1 MKSLNKSVIAA
12 AVFGALFAGS
22 MNIAYAADVYVK
34 DEGGFGTQGIFI
46 HLQGEDESVKSYDLD
61 QIDNNTNAII
71 GNKTDSEDKI
81 NAMRGDLTAEAN
93 ERISNDGAQNLNI
106 TANTTAIGD
115 NSLRITQTDN
125 HLQSVDNQ
133 VQDLKIDHIQD
144 RQELANHDAAIK
156 TLDSENTRQEAY
168 IQSVDNSVT
177 KEVTD
182 RKAADTALQNQVN
195 SKVDTTTYND
205 DQKAQNDAH
214 QQLVQRVTLDEQYDG
229 AAISQNRANI
239 ETLTAR
245 QQGQDLEQANRDR
258 TANQHPAMTNGK
270 DGATG
275 ATGATGI
282 QGLQGLKGDTGV
294 QGLVGAAGK
303 DGADGKNGID
313 GKAGKDGVNGS
324 NGKEGKNGVNGKDGA
339 NGVTTIITKKEVDTK
354 TINLVK
360 SLNSQTTA
368 QAKDL
373 KAAQQVFAQAQSSS
387 NAQFK
392 NLKDEV
398 DDNKK
403 EARGGVASAVAI
415 ASMPQVEKDQA
426 MMFSAGV
433 GSFKNEQAINV
444 GASFHAG
451 EHTVIKAGISD
462 STNNDLAMGAG
473 IGIGF

>member
-1 MKSLNKSVIAA
+1 MKPLNKSVIAV

-22 MNIAYAADVYVK
+22 MNIANAVDFATDANGSTQWAENIQGQVDGLSNDDYLNGEAIKAAQTTATNAEGKADSAISEASSALSLAGSAKTDAKTAIDAADTVGQKLTTV
-34 DEGGFGTQGIFI
+34 GNA
-46 HLQGEDESVKSYDLD
+46 LQGEINQEK
-61 QIDNNTNAII
+61 IDRDNADHLIMNTV
-71 GNKTDSEDKI
+71 
-81 NAMRGDLTAEAN
+81 
-93 ERISNDGAQNLNI
+93 
-106 TANTTAIGD
+106 
-115 NSLRITQTDN
+115 DN
-125 HLQSVDNQ
+125 HDVLLSEHETRIVALENQ
-133 VQDLKIDHIQD
+133 PTPKDGKDGIDGI
-144 RQELANHDAAIK
+144 
-156 TLDSENTRQEAY
+156 
-168 IQSVDNSVT
+168 
-177 KEVTD
+177 
-182 RKAADTALQNQVN
+182 
-195 SKVDTTTYND
+195 
-205 DQKAQNDAH
+205 
-214 QQLVQRVTLDEQYDG
+214 DG
-229 AAISQNRANI
+229 KNGI
-239 ETLTAR
+239 
-245 QQGQDLEQANRDR
+245 D
-258 TANQHPAMTNGK
+258 GK

-275 ATGATGI
+275 A
-282 QGLQGLKGDTGV
+282 QGV
-294 QGLVGAAGK
+294 QGVAGK

-313 GKAGKDGVNGS
+313 GKAGKDGVDGKNGF
-324 NGKEGKNGVNGKDGA
+324 NGKDGKNGLNGKDGVNGKNGV
-339 NGVTTIITKKEVDTK
+339 TTTITKKEVDTK

-360 SLNSQTTA
+360 SLNTQTTA

-433 GSFKNEQAINV
+433 GSFKNEQAISV

>member
-1 MKSLNKSVIAA
+1 MKPLNKSVIAV

-22 MNIAYAADVYVK
+22 MNIANAVDFATDANGSTQWAENIQGKVDGLSNDDYLNGEAIKAAQTTATNAEGKADSAISEASSALSLAGSAKTDAKTAIDAADTVGQKLTTV
-34 DEGGFGTQGIFI
+34 GNA
-46 HLQGEDESVKSYDLD
+46 LQGEINQEK
-61 QIDNNTNAII
+61 IDRDNADHLIMNTV
-71 GNKTDSEDKI
+71 
-81 NAMRGDLTAEAN
+81 
-93 ERISNDGAQNLNI
+93 
-106 TANTTAIGD
+106 
-115 NSLRITQTDN
+115 DN
-125 HLQSVDNQ
+125 HDVLLSEHETRIAALENQ
-133 VQDLKIDHIQD
+133 PTPKDGKDGIDGKNGID
-144 RQELANHDAAIK
+144 
-156 TLDSENTRQEAY
+156 
-168 IQSVDNSVT
+168 
-177 KEVTD
+177 
-182 RKAADTALQNQVN
+182 
-195 SKVDTTTYND
+195 
-205 DQKAQNDAH
+205 
-214 QQLVQRVTLDEQYDG
+214 
-229 AAISQNRANI
+229 
-239 ETLTAR
+239 
-245 QQGQDLEQANRDR
+245 
-258 TANQHPAMTNGK
+258 GK

-275 ATGATGI
+275 A
-282 QGLQGLKGDTGV
+282 QGV
-294 QGLVGAAGK
+294 QGIAGK

-313 GKAGKDGVNGS
+313 GKAGKDGVDGKNGF
-324 NGKEGKNGVNGKDGA
+324 NGKDGKNGLNGKDGVNGKNGV
-339 NGVTTIITKKEVDTK
+339 TTTITKKEVDTK

-360 SLNSQTTA
+360 SLNTQTTA

-433 GSFKNEQAINV
+433 GSFKNEQAISV

>member
-1 MKSLNKSVIAA
+1 MKSLNKSVIAV

-34 DEGGFGTQGIFI
+34 DEGGLGTQGIFI

-71 GNKTDSEDKI
+71 GNKADSEDKI

-144 RQELANHDAAIK
+144 RQELAKHNAAIT
-156 TLDSENTRQEAY
+156 TLESENTRQEAY

-177 KEVTD
+177 KEVAD
-182 RKAADTALQNQVN
+182 RKAADTALHNQVN
-195 SKVDTTTYND
+195 SKVDTISYND

-270 DGATG
+270 DGAKG
-275 ATGATGI
+275 ATGV
-282 QGLQGLKGDTGV
+282 QGVQGLKGDTGV

-313 GKAGKDGVNGS
+313 GKAGKDGVNG
-324 NGKEGKNGVNGKDGA
+324 KDGA
-339 NGVTTIITKKEVDTK
+339 NGATTTITKKEVDTK

-360 SLNSQTTA
+360 SLNTQTTA

-373 KAAQQVFAQAQSSS
+373 KDAQQVFAQAQSSS

-433 GSFKNEQAINV
+433 GSFKNEQAISV

>member
-1 MKSLNKSVIAA
+1 MKPLNKSVITVAI
-12 AVFGALFAGS
+12 FGALFAGS
-22 MNIAYAADVYVK
+22 MNIAYAFDFATDANGSTQWAENIQGQIDGLSNDDYLNGEAIKAAQTIATNAEGKADSAISEASSALSLAGSAKTDAKTAIDAADTVGQKLTTV
-34 DEGGFGTQGIFI
+34 GNA
-46 HLQGEDESVKSYDLD
+46 LQGEINQEK
-61 QIDNNTNAII
+61 IDRDNADHLIMNTV
-71 GNKTDSEDKI
+71 
-81 NAMRGDLTAEAN
+81 
-93 ERISNDGAQNLNI
+93 
-106 TANTTAIGD
+106 
-115 NSLRITQTDN
+115 DN
-125 HLQSVDNQ
+125 HDVLLSEHETRIAALENQ
-133 VQDLKIDHIQD
+133 PTPKDGKDGIDGKNGID
-144 RQELANHDAAIK
+144 
-156 TLDSENTRQEAY
+156 
-168 IQSVDNSVT
+168 
-177 KEVTD
+177 
-182 RKAADTALQNQVN
+182 
-195 SKVDTTTYND
+195 
-205 DQKAQNDAH
+205 
-214 QQLVQRVTLDEQYDG
+214 
-229 AAISQNRANI
+229 
-239 ETLTAR
+239 
-245 QQGQDLEQANRDR
+245 
-258 TANQHPAMTNGK
+258 GK

-275 ATGATGI
+275 A
-282 QGLQGLKGDTGV
+282 QGV
-294 QGLVGAAGK
+294 QGVAGK

-313 GKAGKDGVNGS
+313 GKAGKDGVDGKNGF
-324 NGKEGKNGVNGKDGA
+324 NGKDGKNGLNGKDGVNGKNGV
-339 NGVTTIITKKEVDTK
+339 TTTITKKEVDTK

-360 SLNSQTTA
+360 SLNTQTTA

-433 GSFKNEQAINV
+433 GSFKNEQAISV

>member
-1 MKSLNKSVIAA
+1 MKSLSKSVIAV

-22 MNIAYAADVYVK
+22 MNVANAAEALINTSDGSNVVISVK
-34 DEGGFGTQGIFI
+34 GQ
-46 HLQGEDESVKSYDLD
+46 DESIKSYDLD

-71 GNKTDSEDKI
+71 GNKADSEDKI
-81 NAMRGDLTAEAN
+81 NAVRGDLTAEAN
-93 ERISNDGAQNLNI
+93 ERISNNSAQNQNI

-275 ATGATGI
+275 ATGV

-339 NGVTTIITKKEVDTK
+339 NGVTTTITKKEVDTK

-360 SLNSQTTA
+360 SLNTQTTA

-433 GSFKNEQAINV
+433 GSFKNEQAISV

>member
-1 MKSLNKSVIAA
+1 MKPLNKSVIAV
-12 AVFGALFAGS
+12 AVFSALFAGS
-22 MNIAYAADVYVK
+22 MNVANAAEALINTSDGSNVVISVK
-34 DEGGFGTQGIFI
+34 GQ
-46 HLQGEDESVKSYDLD
+46 DESIKSYDLD

-71 GNKTDSEDKI
+71 SNKADSEDKI
-81 NAMRGDLTAEAN
+81 NAVRGDLTAEAN
-93 ERISNDGAQNLNI
+93 ERISNNSAQNQNI

-115 NSLRITQTDN
+115 NSLRISQTDN

-144 RQELANHDAAIK
+144 RQELSNHDAAIK

-275 ATGATGI
+275 ATGV

-360 SLNSQTTA
+360 SLNTQTTA

-433 GSFKNEQAINV
+433 GSFKNEQAISV

>member
-1 MKSLNKSVIAA
+1 MKPLNKSVIAV

-22 MNIAYAADVYVK
+22 MNIANAVDFATDANGSTQWAENIQGKVDGLSNDDYLNGEAIKAAQTTATNAEGKADSAISEASSALSLAGSAKTDAKTAIDAADTVGQKLTTV
-34 DEGGFGTQGIFI
+34 GNA
-46 HLQGEDESVKSYDLD
+46 LQGEINQEK
-61 QIDNNTNAII
+61 IDRDNADHLIMNTV
-71 GNKTDSEDKI
+71 
-81 NAMRGDLTAEAN
+81 
-93 ERISNDGAQNLNI
+93 
-106 TANTTAIGD
+106 
-115 NSLRITQTDN
+115 DN
-125 HLQSVDNQ
+125 HDVLLSEHETRIAALENQ
-133 VQDLKIDHIQD
+133 PTPKDGKDGIDGKNGID
-144 RQELANHDAAIK
+144 
-156 TLDSENTRQEAY
+156 
-168 IQSVDNSVT
+168 
-177 KEVTD
+177 
-182 RKAADTALQNQVN
+182 
-195 SKVDTTTYND
+195 
-205 DQKAQNDAH
+205 
-214 QQLVQRVTLDEQYDG
+214 
-229 AAISQNRANI
+229 
-239 ETLTAR
+239 
-245 QQGQDLEQANRDR
+245 
-258 TANQHPAMTNGK
+258 GK

-275 ATGATGI
+275 A
-282 QGLQGLKGDTGV
+282 QGV
-294 QGLVGAAGK
+294 QGVAGK

-313 GKAGKDGVNGS
+313 GKAGKDGVDGKKGF
-324 NGKEGKNGVNGKDGA
+324 NGKDGKNGLNGKDGVNGKNGV
-339 NGVTTIITKKEVDTK
+339 TTTITKKEVDTK
-354 TINLVK
+354 TFNLVK
-360 SLNSQTTA
+360 SLNTQTTA

-433 GSFKNEQAINV
+433 GSFKNEQAISV

>member
-1 MKSLNKSVIAA
+1 MKSLNKSVIAV
-12 AVFGALFAGS
+12 AVFSALFAGS
-22 MNIAYAADVYVK
+22 MNIANAVDFATDANGSTQWAENIQGQVDGLSNDDYLNGEAIKAAQTTATNAEGKADSAISEASSALSLAGSAKTDAKTAIDAADTVGQKLTTV
-34 DEGGFGTQGIFI
+34 GNA
-46 HLQGEDESVKSYDLD
+46 LQGEINQEK
-61 QIDNNTNAII
+61 IDRDNADHLIMNTV
-71 GNKTDSEDKI
+71 
-81 NAMRGDLTAEAN
+81 
-93 ERISNDGAQNLNI
+93 
-106 TANTTAIGD
+106 
-115 NSLRITQTDN
+115 DN
-125 HLQSVDNQ
+125 HDVLLSEHETRIAALENQ
-133 VQDLKIDHIQD
+133 PTPKDGKDGIDGKNGID
-144 RQELANHDAAIK
+144 
-156 TLDSENTRQEAY
+156 
-168 IQSVDNSVT
+168 
-177 KEVTD
+177 
-182 RKAADTALQNQVN
+182 
-195 SKVDTTTYND
+195 
-205 DQKAQNDAH
+205 
-214 QQLVQRVTLDEQYDG
+214 
-229 AAISQNRANI
+229 
-239 ETLTAR
+239 
-245 QQGQDLEQANRDR
+245 
-258 TANQHPAMTNGK
+258 GK

-275 ATGATGI
+275 A
-282 QGLQGLKGDTGV
+282 QGV
-294 QGLVGAAGK
+294 QGVAGK

-313 GKAGKDGVNGS
+313 GKAGKDGVDGKNGF
-324 NGKEGKNGVNGKDGA
+324 NGKDGKNGLNGKDGVNGKNGV
-339 NGVTTIITKKEVDTK
+339 TTTITKKEVDTK

-360 SLNSQTTA
+360 SLNTQTTA

-433 GSFKNEQAINV
+433 GSFKNEQAISV

>member
-1 MKSLNKSVIAA
+1 MKPLNKSVIAV

-22 MNIAYAADVYVK
+22 MNIANAVDFATDANGSTQWAENIQGQIDGLSNDDYLNGEAIKAAQTTATNAEGKADSAISEASSALSLAGSAKTDAKTAIDAADTVGQKLTTV
-34 DEGGFGTQGIFI
+34 GNA
-46 HLQGEDESVKSYDLD
+46 LQGEINQEK
-61 QIDNNTNAII
+61 IDRDNADHLIMNTV
-71 GNKTDSEDKI
+71 
-81 NAMRGDLTAEAN
+81 
-93 ERISNDGAQNLNI
+93 
-106 TANTTAIGD
+106 
-115 NSLRITQTDN
+115 DN
-125 HLQSVDNQ
+125 HDVLLSEHETRIAALENQ
-133 VQDLKIDHIQD
+133 PTPKDGKDGIDGKNGID
-144 RQELANHDAAIK
+144 
-156 TLDSENTRQEAY
+156 
-168 IQSVDNSVT
+168 
-177 KEVTD
+177 
-182 RKAADTALQNQVN
+182 
-195 SKVDTTTYND
+195 
-205 DQKAQNDAH
+205 
-214 QQLVQRVTLDEQYDG
+214 
-229 AAISQNRANI
+229 
-239 ETLTAR
+239 
-245 QQGQDLEQANRDR
+245 
-258 TANQHPAMTNGK
+258 GK

-275 ATGATGI
+275 A
-282 QGLQGLKGDTGV
+282 QGV
-294 QGLVGAAGK
+294 QGVAGK

-313 GKAGKDGVNGS
+313 GKAGKDGVDGKNGF
-324 NGKEGKNGVNGKDGA
+324 NGKDGKNGLNGKDGVNGKNGV
-339 NGVTTIITKKEVDTK
+339 TTTITKKEVDTK

-360 SLNSQTTA
+360 SLNTQTTA

-373 KAAQQVFAQAQSSS
+373 KAAQQVFAQAQSQS

-433 GSFKNEQAINV
+433 GSFKNEQAISV

>member
-1 MKSLNKSVIAA
+1 MKPLNKSVIAV

-22 MNIAYAADVYVK
+22 MNIANAVDFATDANGSTQWAENIQGKVDGLSNDDYLNGEAIKAAQTTATNAEGKADSAISEASSALSLAGSAKTDAKTAIDAADTVGQKLTTV
-34 DEGGFGTQGIFI
+34 GNA
-46 HLQGEDESVKSYDLD
+46 LQGE
-61 QIDNNTNAII
+61 
-71 GNKTDSEDKI
+71 I
-81 NAMRGDLTAEAN
+81 NQE
-93 ERISNDGAQNLNI
+93 
-106 TANTTAIGD
+106 
-115 NSLRITQTDN
+115 
-125 HLQSVDNQ
+125 
-133 VQDLKIDHIQD
+133 KIDRDNADHLIMNTV
-144 RQELANHDAAIK
+144 ENHDVLLSEHETRIAA
-156 TLDSENTRQEAY
+156 LENQPTP
-168 IQSVDNSVT
+168 
-177 KEVTD
+177 K
-182 RKAADTALQNQVN
+182 
-195 SKVDTTTYND
+195 
-205 DQKAQNDAH
+205 
-214 QQLVQRVTLDEQYDG
+214 DG
-229 AAISQNRANI
+229 KDGIDGIDGIDGKNGI
-239 ETLTAR
+239 
-245 QQGQDLEQANRDR
+245 D
-258 TANQHPAMTNGK
+258 GK

-275 ATGATGI
+275 A
-282 QGLQGLKGDTGV
+282 QGV
-294 QGLVGAAGK
+294 QGVAGK

-313 GKAGKDGVNGS
+313 GKAGKDGVDGKNGF
-324 NGKEGKNGVNGKDGA
+324 NGKDGKNGLNGKDGVNGKNGV
-339 NGVTTIITKKEVDTK
+339 TTTITKKEVDTK

-360 SLNSQTTA
+360 SLNTQTTA

-433 GSFKNEQAINV
+433 GSFKNEQAISV

>member
-1 MKSLNKSVIAA
+1 MKSLSKSVIAV

-22 MNIAYAADVYVK
+22 MNVANAAEALINTSDGSNVVISVK
-34 DEGGFGTQGIFI
+34 GQ
-46 HLQGEDESVKSYDLD
+46 DESIKSYDLD

-71 GNKTDSEDKI
+71 GNKADSEDKI
-81 NAMRGDLTAEAN
+81 NAVRGDLTAEAN
-93 ERISNDGAQNLNI
+93 ERISNNSAQNQNI

-275 ATGATGI
+275 ATGV

-339 NGVTTIITKKEVDTK
+339 NGVITTITKKEVDTK

-360 SLNSQTTA
+360 SLNTQTTA

-433 GSFKNEQAINV
+433 GSFKNEQAISV

>member
-1 MKSLNKSVIAA
+1 MKPLNKSVIAV

-22 MNIAYAADVYVK
+22 MNIANAVDFATDANGSTQWAENIQGQVDGLSNDDYLNGEAIKAAQTTATNAEGKADSAISEASSALSLAGSAKTDAKTAIDAADTVGQKLTTV
-34 DEGGFGTQGIFI
+34 GNA
-46 HLQGEDESVKSYDLD
+46 LQGEINQEK
-61 QIDNNTNAII
+61 IDRDNADHLIMNTV
-71 GNKTDSEDKI
+71 
-81 NAMRGDLTAEAN
+81 
-93 ERISNDGAQNLNI
+93 
-106 TANTTAIGD
+106 
-115 NSLRITQTDN
+115 DN
-125 HLQSVDNQ
+125 HDVLLSEHETRIAALENQ
-133 VQDLKIDHIQD
+133 PTPKDGKDGIDGKNGID
-144 RQELANHDAAIK
+144 
-156 TLDSENTRQEAY
+156 
-168 IQSVDNSVT
+168 
-177 KEVTD
+177 
-182 RKAADTALQNQVN
+182 
-195 SKVDTTTYND
+195 
-205 DQKAQNDAH
+205 
-214 QQLVQRVTLDEQYDG
+214 
-229 AAISQNRANI
+229 
-239 ETLTAR
+239 
-245 QQGQDLEQANRDR
+245 
-258 TANQHPAMTNGK
+258 GK

-275 ATGATGI
+275 A
-282 QGLQGLKGDTGV
+282 QGV
-294 QGLVGAAGK
+294 QGVAGK

-313 GKAGKDGVNGS
+313 GKAGKDGVDGKNGF
-324 NGKEGKNGVNGKDGA
+324 NGKDGKNGLNGKDGVNGKNGV
-339 NGVTTIITKKEVDTK
+339 TTTITKKEVDTK

-360 SLNSQTTA
+360 SLNTQTTA

-433 GSFKNEQAINV
+433 GSFKNEQAISV

>member
-1 MKSLNKSVIAA
+1 MKPLNKSVIAV

-22 MNIAYAADVYVK
+22 MNIANAVDFATDANGSTQWAENIQGQVDGLSNDDYLNGEAIKAAQTTATNAEGKADSAMSEASSALSLAGSAKTDAKTALDAADTVGQKLTTV
-34 DEGGFGTQGIFI
+34 GNA
-46 HLQGEDESVKSYDLD
+46 LQGEINQEK
-61 QIDNNTNAII
+61 IDRDNADHLIMNTV
-71 GNKTDSEDKI
+71 
-81 NAMRGDLTAEAN
+81 
-93 ERISNDGAQNLNI
+93 
-106 TANTTAIGD
+106 
-115 NSLRITQTDN
+115 DN
-125 HLQSVDNQ
+125 HDVLLSEHETRIAALENQ
-133 VQDLKIDHIQD
+133 PTPKDGKDGIDGKNGID
-144 RQELANHDAAIK
+144 
-156 TLDSENTRQEAY
+156 
-168 IQSVDNSVT
+168 
-177 KEVTD
+177 
-182 RKAADTALQNQVN
+182 
-195 SKVDTTTYND
+195 
-205 DQKAQNDAH
+205 
-214 QQLVQRVTLDEQYDG
+214 
-229 AAISQNRANI
+229 
-239 ETLTAR
+239 
-245 QQGQDLEQANRDR
+245 
-258 TANQHPAMTNGK
+258 GK

-275 ATGATGI
+275 A
-282 QGLQGLKGDTGV
+282 QGV
-294 QGLVGAAGK
+294 QGVAGK

-313 GKAGKDGVNGS
+313 GKAGKDGVDGKNGF
-324 NGKEGKNGVNGKDGA
+324 NGKDGKNGLNGKDGVNGKNGV
-339 NGVTTIITKKEVDTK
+339 TTTITKKEVDTK

-360 SLNSQTTA
+360 SLNTQTTA

-433 GSFKNEQAINV
+433 GSFKNEQAISV

>member
-1 MKSLNKSVIAA
+1 MKSLNKSVIAV
-12 AVFGALFAGS
+12 AVFSALFAGS
-22 MNIAYAADVYVK
+22 MNVANAAEALINTSDGSNVVISVK
-34 DEGGFGTQGIFI
+34 GQ
-46 HLQGEDESVKSYDLD
+46 DESIKSYDLD

-71 GNKTDSEDKI
+71 SNKADSEDKI
-81 NAMRGDLTAEAN
+81 NAVRGDLTAEAN
-93 ERISNDGAQNLNI
+93 ERISNNSAQNQNI

-115 NSLRITQTDN
+115 NSLRISQTDN

-182 RKAADTALQNQVN
+182 RKAADIALQNQVN

-275 ATGATGI
+275 ATGV

-360 SLNSQTTA
+360 SLNTQTTA

-433 GSFKNEQAINV
+433 GSFKNEQAISV

>member
-1 MKSLNKSVIAA
+1 MKPLNKSVIAV

-22 MNIAYAADVYVK
+22 MNIANAVDFATDANGSTQWAENIQGKVDGLSNDDYLNGEAIKAAQTTATNAEGKADSAISEASSALSLAGSAKTDAKTAIDAADTVGQKLTTV
-34 DEGGFGTQGIFI
+34 GNA
-46 HLQGEDESVKSYDLD
+46 LQGEINQEK
-61 QIDNNTNAII
+61 IDRDNADHLIMNTV
-71 GNKTDSEDKI
+71 
-81 NAMRGDLTAEAN
+81 
-93 ERISNDGAQNLNI
+93 
-106 TANTTAIGD
+106 
-115 NSLRITQTDN
+115 DN
-125 HLQSVDNQ
+125 HDVLLSEHETRIAALENQ
-133 VQDLKIDHIQD
+133 PTPKDGKDGIDGKNGID
-144 RQELANHDAAIK
+144 
-156 TLDSENTRQEAY
+156 
-168 IQSVDNSVT
+168 
-177 KEVTD
+177 
-182 RKAADTALQNQVN
+182 
-195 SKVDTTTYND
+195 
-205 DQKAQNDAH
+205 
-214 QQLVQRVTLDEQYDG
+214 
-229 AAISQNRANI
+229 
-239 ETLTAR
+239 
-245 QQGQDLEQANRDR
+245 
-258 TANQHPAMTNGK
+258 GK

-275 ATGATGI
+275 A
-282 QGLQGLKGDTGV
+282 QGV
-294 QGLVGAAGK
+294 QGVAGK

-313 GKAGKDGVNGS
+313 GKAGKDGVDGKNGF
-324 NGKEGKNGVNGKDGA
+324 NGKDGKNGLNGKDGVNGKS
-339 NGVTTIITKKEVDTK
+339 GVTTTITKKEVDTK

-360 SLNSQTTA
+360 SLNTQTTA

-426 MMFSAGV
+426 MMFSAGI
-433 GSFKNEQAINV
+433 GSFKNEQAISV

>member
-1 MKSLNKSVIAA
+1 MKPLNKSVIAV

-22 MNIAYAADVYVK
+22 MNIANAVDFATDANGSTQWAENIQGQIDGLSNDDYLNGKAIKAAQTTATNAEGKADSAISEASSALSLAGSAKTDAKTAIDAADTVGQKLTTV
-34 DEGGFGTQGIFI
+34 GNA
-46 HLQGEDESVKSYDLD
+46 LQGEINQEK
-61 QIDNNTNAII
+61 IDRDNADHLIMNTV
-71 GNKTDSEDKI
+71 
-81 NAMRGDLTAEAN
+81 
-93 ERISNDGAQNLNI
+93 
-106 TANTTAIGD
+106 
-115 NSLRITQTDN
+115 DN
-125 HLQSVDNQ
+125 HDVLLSEHETRIAALENQ
-133 VQDLKIDHIQD
+133 PTPKDGKDGIDGKNGID
-144 RQELANHDAAIK
+144 
-156 TLDSENTRQEAY
+156 
-168 IQSVDNSVT
+168 
-177 KEVTD
+177 
-182 RKAADTALQNQVN
+182 
-195 SKVDTTTYND
+195 
-205 DQKAQNDAH
+205 
-214 QQLVQRVTLDEQYDG
+214 
-229 AAISQNRANI
+229 
-239 ETLTAR
+239 
-245 QQGQDLEQANRDR
+245 
-258 TANQHPAMTNGK
+258 GK

-275 ATGATGI
+275 A
-282 QGLQGLKGDTGV
+282 QGV
-294 QGLVGAAGK
+294 QGVAGK

-313 GKAGKDGVNGS
+313 GKAGKDGVDGKNGF
-324 NGKEGKNGVNGKDGA
+324 NGKDGKNGLNGKDGVNGKNGV
-339 NGVTTIITKKEVDTK
+339 TTTITKKEVDTK

-360 SLNSQTTA
+360 SLNTQTTA

-373 KAAQQVFAQAQSSS
+373 KAAQQVFAQAQSQS

-433 GSFKNEQAINV
+433 GSFKNEQAISV

>member
-1 MKSLNKSVIAA
+1 MKPLNKSVIAV

-22 MNIAYAADVYVK
+22 MNIANAVDFATDANGSTQWAENIQGQIDGLSNDDYLNGEAIKAAQTTATNAEGKADSAISEASSALSLAGSAKTDAKTAIDAADTVGQKLTTV
-34 DEGGFGTQGIFI
+34 GNA
-46 HLQGEDESVKSYDLD
+46 LQGEINQEK
-61 QIDNNTNAII
+61 IDRDNADHLIMNTV
-71 GNKTDSEDKI
+71 
-81 NAMRGDLTAEAN
+81 
-93 ERISNDGAQNLNI
+93 
-106 TANTTAIGD
+106 
-115 NSLRITQTDN
+115 DN
-125 HLQSVDNQ
+125 HDVLLSEHETRIAALENQ
-133 VQDLKIDHIQD
+133 PTPKDGKDGIDGKNGID
-144 RQELANHDAAIK
+144 
-156 TLDSENTRQEAY
+156 
-168 IQSVDNSVT
+168 
-177 KEVTD
+177 
-182 RKAADTALQNQVN
+182 
-195 SKVDTTTYND
+195 
-205 DQKAQNDAH
+205 
-214 QQLVQRVTLDEQYDG
+214 
-229 AAISQNRANI
+229 
-239 ETLTAR
+239 
-245 QQGQDLEQANRDR
+245 
-258 TANQHPAMTNGK
+258 GK

-275 ATGATGI
+275 A
-282 QGLQGLKGDTGV
+282 QGV
-294 QGLVGAAGK
+294 QGVAGK

-313 GKAGKDGVNGS
+313 GKAGKDGVDGKNGF
-324 NGKEGKNGVNGKDGA
+324 NGKDGKNGLNGKDGVNGKNGV
-339 NGVTTIITKKEVDTK
+339 TTTITKKEVDTK

-360 SLNSQTTA
+360 SLNTQTTA

-433 GSFKNEQAINV
+433 GSFKNEQAISV

>member
-1 MKSLNKSVIAA
+1 MKSLSKSVIAV
-12 AVFGALFAGS
+12 AVVGALFAGS
-22 MNIAYAADVYVK
+22 MNVANAAEALINTSDGSNVVISVK
-34 DEGGFGTQGIFI
+34 GQ
-46 HLQGEDESVKSYDLD
+46 DESIKSYDLD

-71 GNKTDSEDKI
+71 GNKADSEDKI
-81 NAMRGDLTAEAN
+81 NAVRGDLTAEAN
-93 ERISNDGAQNLNI
+93 ERISNNSAQNQNI

-195 SKVDTTTYND
+195 SKVDTTNYND

-258 TANQHPAMTNGK
+258 TANQHPAMTNGVDGK
-270 DGATG
+270 DGAKG
-275 ATGATGI
+275 ATGV
-282 QGLQGLKGDTGV
+282 QGVQGLKGDTGV

-313 GKAGKDGVNGS
+313 GKAGK
-324 NGKEGKNGVNGKDGA
+324 NGVNGKDGA
-339 NGVTTIITKKEVDTK
+339 NGVTTTITKKEVDTK

-360 SLNSQTTA
+360 SLNTQTTA

-433 GSFKNEQAINV
+433 GSFKNEQAISV

>member
-1 MKSLNKSVIAA
+1 MKPLNKSVIAV

-22 MNIAYAADVYVK
+22 MNIANAVDFATDANGSTQWAENIQGQVDGLSNDDYLNGEAIKAAQTTATNAEGKADSAISEASSALSLAGSAKTDAKTAIDAADTVGQKLTTV
-34 DEGGFGTQGIFI
+34 GNA
-46 HLQGEDESVKSYDLD
+46 LQGEINQEK
-61 QIDNNTNAII
+61 IDRDNADHLIMNTV
-71 GNKTDSEDKI
+71 
-81 NAMRGDLTAEAN
+81 
-93 ERISNDGAQNLNI
+93 
-106 TANTTAIGD
+106 
-115 NSLRITQTDN
+115 DN
-125 HLQSVDNQ
+125 HDVLLSEHETRIAALENQ
-133 VQDLKIDHIQD
+133 PTPKDGKDGIDGKNGID
-144 RQELANHDAAIK
+144 
-156 TLDSENTRQEAY
+156 
-168 IQSVDNSVT
+168 
-177 KEVTD
+177 
-182 RKAADTALQNQVN
+182 
-195 SKVDTTTYND
+195 
-205 DQKAQNDAH
+205 
-214 QQLVQRVTLDEQYDG
+214 
-229 AAISQNRANI
+229 
-239 ETLTAR
+239 
-245 QQGQDLEQANRDR
+245 
-258 TANQHPAMTNGK
+258 GK

-275 ATGATGI
+275 A
-282 QGLQGLKGDTGV
+282 QGV
-294 QGLVGAAGK
+294 QGVAGK

-313 GKAGKDGVNGS
+313 GKAGKDGVDGKNGF
-324 NGKEGKNGVNGKDGA
+324 NGKDGKNGLNGKDGVNGKNGV
-339 NGVTTIITKKEVDTK
+339 TTTITKKEVDTK

-360 SLNSQTTA
+360 SLNTQTTA

-433 GSFKNEQAINV
+433 GSFKNEQAISV

-451 EHTVIKAGISD
+451 EHTVFKAGISD

>member
-1 MKSLNKSVIAA
+1 MKSLNKSVIAV
-12 AVFGALFAGS
+12 AVFSALFAGS
-22 MNIAYAADVYVK
+22 MNIANAAEALINTSDGSNVVISVK
-34 DEGGFGTQGIFI
+34 GQ
-46 HLQGEDESVKSYDLD
+46 DESIKSYDLD

-71 GNKTDSEDKI
+71 SNKADSEDKI
-81 NAMRGDLTAEAN
+81 NAVRGDLTAEAN
-93 ERISNDGAQNLNI
+93 ERISNNSAQNQNI

-115 NSLRITQTDN
+115 NSLRISQTDN

-156 TLDSENTRQEAY
+156 TLDSENTRQEVY

-275 ATGATGI
+275 ATGV

-324 NGKEGKNGVNGKDGA
+324 NGSNGSNGKEGKNGVNGKDGA

-360 SLNSQTTA
+360 SLNTQTTA

-433 GSFKNEQAINV
+433 GSFKNEQAISV

>member
-1 MKSLNKSVIAA
+1 MKSLNKSVITV

-22 MNIAYAADVYVK
+22 MNIAYAATPASDVEMATGETV
-34 DEGGFGTQGIFI
+34 ETAITN
-46 HLQGEDESVKSYDLD
+46 LQG
-61 QIDNNTNAII
+61 
-71 GNKTDSEDKI
+71 KTD
-81 NAMRGDLTAEAN
+81 GL
-93 ERISNDGAQNLNI
+93 SNDVAGIVFTDLP
-106 TANTTAIGD
+106 T
-115 NSLRITQTDN
+115 LHQTD
-125 HLQSVDNQ
+125 
-133 VQDLKIDHIQD
+133 KG
-144 RQELANHDAAIK
+144 
-156 TLDSENTRQEAY
+156 
-168 IQSVDNSVT
+168 
-177 KEVTD
+177 
-182 RKAADTALQNQVN
+182 LQNQITATNKDVN
-195 SKVDTTTYND
+195 DTKDAVILINND
-205 DQKAQNDAH
+205 LQGAKQLLADKAQIA
-214 QQLVQRVTLDEQYDG
+214 
-229 AAISQNRANI
+229 
-239 ETLTAR
+239 
-245 QQGQDLEQANRDR
+245 QD
-258 TANQHPAMTNGK
+258 TANANSTRITALENQPTPKDGIDGK

-275 ATGATGI
+275 AQGV
-282 QGLQGLKGDTGV
+282 QGLQGLKGDTGA
-294 QGLVGAAGK
+294 QGVAGVAGK
-303 DGADGKNGID
+303 DGVDGKNGID
-313 GKAGKDGVNGS
+313 GKAGKDGVD
-324 NGKEGKNGVNGKDGA
+324 GKNGVNGKDGKNGLNGKDGVNGKNGA
-339 NGVTTIITKKEVDTK
+339 NGVTTTITKKEVDTK

-360 SLNSQTTA
+360 SLNTQTTA

-433 GSFKNEQAINV
+433 GSFKNEQAISV

>member
-1 MKSLNKSVIAA
+1 MKPLNKSVIAV

-22 MNIAYAADVYVK
+22 MNIANAVDFATDANGSTQWAENIQGKVDGLSNDDYLNGEAIKAAQTTATNAEGKADSAISEASSALSLAGSAKTDAKTAIDAADTVGQKLTTV
-34 DEGGFGTQGIFI
+34 GNA
-46 HLQGEDESVKSYDLD
+46 LQGE
-61 QIDNNTNAII
+61 
-71 GNKTDSEDKI
+71 I
-81 NAMRGDLTAEAN
+81 NQE
-93 ERISNDGAQNLNI
+93 
-106 TANTTAIGD
+106 
-115 NSLRITQTDN
+115 
-125 HLQSVDNQ
+125 
-133 VQDLKIDHIQD
+133 KIDRDNADHLIMNTV
-144 RQELANHDAAIK
+144 ENHDVLLSEHETRIAA
-156 TLDSENTRQEAY
+156 LENQPTP
-168 IQSVDNSVT
+168 
-177 KEVTD
+177 K
-182 RKAADTALQNQVN
+182 
-195 SKVDTTTYND
+195 
-205 DQKAQNDAH
+205 
-214 QQLVQRVTLDEQYDG
+214 DG
-229 AAISQNRANI
+229 KDGIDGIDGKNGI
-239 ETLTAR
+239 
-245 QQGQDLEQANRDR
+245 D
-258 TANQHPAMTNGK
+258 GK

-275 ATGATGI
+275 A
-282 QGLQGLKGDTGV
+282 QGV
-294 QGLVGAAGK
+294 QGVAGK

-313 GKAGKDGVNGS
+313 GKAGKDGVDGKNGF
-324 NGKEGKNGVNGKDGA
+324 NGKDGKNGLNGKDGVNGKNGV
-339 NGVTTIITKKEVDTK
+339 TTTITKKEVDTK

-360 SLNSQTTA
+360 SLNTQTTA

-433 GSFKNEQAINV
+433 GSFKNEQAISV

>member
-1 MKSLNKSVIAA
+1 MKPLNKSVIAV

-22 MNIAYAADVYVK
+22 MNIANAVDFATDANGSTQWAENIQGKVDGLSNDDYLNGEAIKAAQTTATNAEGKADSAISEASSALSLAGSAKTDAKTAIDAADTVGQKLTTV
-34 DEGGFGTQGIFI
+34 GNA
-46 HLQGEDESVKSYDLD
+46 LQGEINQEK
-61 QIDNNTNAII
+61 IDRDNADHLIMNTV
-71 GNKTDSEDKI
+71 
-81 NAMRGDLTAEAN
+81 
-93 ERISNDGAQNLNI
+93 
-106 TANTTAIGD
+106 
-115 NSLRITQTDN
+115 DN
-125 HLQSVDNQ
+125 HDVLLSEHETRIAALENQ
-133 VQDLKIDHIQD
+133 PTPKDGKDGIDGKNGID
-144 RQELANHDAAIK
+144 
-156 TLDSENTRQEAY
+156 
-168 IQSVDNSVT
+168 
-177 KEVTD
+177 
-182 RKAADTALQNQVN
+182 
-195 SKVDTTTYND
+195 
-205 DQKAQNDAH
+205 
-214 QQLVQRVTLDEQYDG
+214 
-229 AAISQNRANI
+229 
-239 ETLTAR
+239 
-245 QQGQDLEQANRDR
+245 
-258 TANQHPAMTNGK
+258 GK

-275 ATGATGI
+275 A
-282 QGLQGLKGDTGV
+282 QGV
-294 QGLVGAAGK
+294 QGVAGK

-313 GKAGKDGVNGS
+313 GKAGKDGVDGKNGF
-324 NGKEGKNGVNGKDGA
+324 NGKDGKNGLNGKDGVNGKNGV
-339 NGVTTIITKKEVDTK
+339 TTTITKKEVDTK

-360 SLNSQTTA
+360 SLNTQTTA

-433 GSFKNEQAINV
+433 GSFKNEQAISV

>member
-1 MKSLNKSVIAA
+1 MKPLNKSVIAV

-22 MNIAYAADVYVK
+22 MNIANAVDFATDANGSTQWAENIQGQVDGLSNDDYLNGEAIKAAQTTATNAEGKADSAISEASSALSFAGSAKTDAKTAIDAADTVGQKLTTV
-34 DEGGFGTQGIFI
+34 GNA
-46 HLQGEDESVKSYDLD
+46 LQGEINQEK
-61 QIDNNTNAII
+61 IDRDNADHLIMNTV
-71 GNKTDSEDKI
+71 
-81 NAMRGDLTAEAN
+81 
-93 ERISNDGAQNLNI
+93 
-106 TANTTAIGD
+106 
-115 NSLRITQTDN
+115 DN
-125 HLQSVDNQ
+125 HDVLLSEHETRIAALENQ
-133 VQDLKIDHIQD
+133 PTPKDGKDGIDGI
-144 RQELANHDAAIK
+144 
-156 TLDSENTRQEAY
+156 
-168 IQSVDNSVT
+168 
-177 KEVTD
+177 
-182 RKAADTALQNQVN
+182 
-195 SKVDTTTYND
+195 
-205 DQKAQNDAH
+205 
-214 QQLVQRVTLDEQYDG
+214 DG
-229 AAISQNRANI
+229 IDGKNGI
-239 ETLTAR
+239 
-245 QQGQDLEQANRDR
+245 D
-258 TANQHPAMTNGK
+258 GK

-275 ATGATGI
+275 A
-282 QGLQGLKGDTGV
+282 QGV
-294 QGLVGAAGK
+294 QGVAGK

-313 GKAGKDGVNGS
+313 GKAGKDGVDGKNGF
-324 NGKEGKNGVNGKDGA
+324 NGKDGKNGLNGKDGVNGKNGV
-339 NGVTTIITKKEVDTK
+339 TTTITKKEVDTK

-360 SLNSQTTA
+360 SLNTQTTA

-433 GSFKNEQAINV
+433 GSFKNEQAISV

>member
-1 MKSLNKSVIAA
+1 MKPLNKSVITVAI
-12 AVFGALFAGS
+12 FGALFAGS
-22 MNIAYAADVYVK
+22 MNIAYAATPASDVEMATGETV
-34 DEGGFGTQGIFI
+34 ETAITN
-46 HLQGEDESVKSYDLD
+46 LQG
-61 QIDNNTNAII
+61 
-71 GNKTDSEDKI
+71 KTD
-81 NAMRGDLTAEAN
+81 GL
-93 ERISNDGAQNLNI
+93 SNDVAGIVFTDLP
-106 TANTTAIGD
+106 T
-115 NSLRITQTDN
+115 LHQTD
-125 HLQSVDNQ
+125 
-133 VQDLKIDHIQD
+133 KG
-144 RQELANHDAAIK
+144 
-156 TLDSENTRQEAY
+156 
-168 IQSVDNSVT
+168 
-177 KEVTD
+177 
-182 RKAADTALQNQVN
+182 LQNQITATNKDVN
-195 SKVDTTTYND
+195 DTKDAVILINND
-205 DQKAQNDAH
+205 LQGAKQLLADKAQIA
-214 QQLVQRVTLDEQYDG
+214 
-229 AAISQNRANI
+229 
-239 ETLTAR
+239 
-245 QQGQDLEQANRDR
+245 QD
-258 TANQHPAMTNGK
+258 TANANSTRITALENQPTPKDGIDGKNGIDGK

-275 ATGATGI
+275 A
-282 QGLQGLKGDTGV
+282 QGV
-294 QGLVGAAGK
+294 QGIAGK

-313 GKAGKDGVNGS
+313 GKAGKDGVD
-324 NGKEGKNGVNGKDGA
+324 GKNGVNGKDGKNGLNGKDGVNGK
-339 NGVTTIITKKEVDTK
+339 NGVTTTITKKEVDTK

-360 SLNSQTTA
+360 SLNTQTTA

-433 GSFKNEQAINV
+433 GSFKNEQAISV

>member
-1 MKSLNKSVIAA
+1 MKPLNKSVIAV

-22 MNIAYAADVYVK
+22 MNVANAAEALINTSDGSNVVISVK
-34 DEGGFGTQGIFI
+34 GQ
-46 HLQGEDESVKSYDLD
+46 DESIKSYDLD

-71 GNKTDSEDKI
+71 GNKADSEDKI
-81 NAMRGDLTAEAN
+81 NAVRGDLTAEAN
-93 ERISNDGAQNLNI
+93 ERISNNSAQNQNI

-168 IQSVDNSVT
+168 IQSVDNSVN

-195 SKVDTTTYND
+195 SKVETTTYND

-275 ATGATGI
+275 V
-282 QGLQGLKGDTGV
+282 QGVQGVQGLKGDTGV

-339 NGVTTIITKKEVDTK
+339 NGVTTTITKKEVDTK

-360 SLNSQTTA
+360 SLNTQTTA
-368 QAKDL
+368 QANDL

-433 GSFKNEQAINV
+433 GSFKNEQAISV

>member
-1 MKSLNKSVIAA
+1 MKPLNKSVIAV

-22 MNIAYAADVYVK
+22 MNIANAVDFATDANGSTQWAENIQGKVDGLSNDDYLNGEAIKAAQTTATNAEGKADSAISEASSALSLAGSAKTDAKTAIDAADTVGQKLTTV
-34 DEGGFGTQGIFI
+34 GNA
-46 HLQGEDESVKSYDLD
+46 LQGEINQEK
-61 QIDNNTNAII
+61 IDRDNADHLIMNTV
-71 GNKTDSEDKI
+71 
-81 NAMRGDLTAEAN
+81 
-93 ERISNDGAQNLNI
+93 
-106 TANTTAIGD
+106 
-115 NSLRITQTDN
+115 DN
-125 HLQSVDNQ
+125 HDVLLSEHETRIAALENQ
-133 VQDLKIDHIQD
+133 PTPKDGKDGIDGI
-144 RQELANHDAAIK
+144 
-156 TLDSENTRQEAY
+156 
-168 IQSVDNSVT
+168 
-177 KEVTD
+177 
-182 RKAADTALQNQVN
+182 
-195 SKVDTTTYND
+195 
-205 DQKAQNDAH
+205 
-214 QQLVQRVTLDEQYDG
+214 DG
-229 AAISQNRANI
+229 KNGI
-239 ETLTAR
+239 
-245 QQGQDLEQANRDR
+245 D
-258 TANQHPAMTNGK
+258 GK

-275 ATGATGI
+275 A
-282 QGLQGLKGDTGV
+282 QGV
-294 QGLVGAAGK
+294 QGVAGK

-313 GKAGKDGVNGS
+313 GKAGKDGVDGKNGF
-324 NGKEGKNGVNGKDGA
+324 NGKDGKNGLNGKDGVNGKNGV
-339 NGVTTIITKKEVDTK
+339 TTTITKKEVDTK

-360 SLNSQTTA
+360 SLNTQTTA

-433 GSFKNEQAINV
+433 GSFKNEQAISV